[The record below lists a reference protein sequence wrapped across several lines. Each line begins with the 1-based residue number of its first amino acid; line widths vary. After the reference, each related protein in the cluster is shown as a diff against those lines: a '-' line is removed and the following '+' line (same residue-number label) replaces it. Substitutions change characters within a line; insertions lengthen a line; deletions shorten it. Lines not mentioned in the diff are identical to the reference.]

1 MIAFGYR
8 KYTSL
13 MHSVNKIMLEMG
25 EHKKHPKI
33 FLKIFWKSV
42 TFRLQNPSIWV
53 RGNSRS
59 L

>member
-25 EHKKHPKI
+25 EPK
-33 FLKIFWKSV
+33 
-42 TFRLQNPSIWV
+42 SIQ
-53 RGNSRS
+53 RFS
-59 L
+59 